1 MSDIHAR
8 APRLRPAHRCT
19 LRLLAVAIAAIT
31 TTGAMAEAIQETLVT
46 GQRQAYRGDVPL
58 DETPKAITILD
69 ADLLQRTGVT
79 VLAEALDL
87 SATMARQ
94 NNFGGLWDNFAT
106 RGFAGDENL
115 PSGYLVNGF
124 NAGRGFGGPRDVSGI
139 ERVEILRGP
148 NAALFGRGE
157 PGGSVNLVTKQPSF
171 TPSADIGASFG
182 SFETRRFDADATTGL
197 GDAVAVR
204 VNGFHERSDGFRDTL
219 ETERYGIMPSL
230 LYRIGER
237 TSLTYELE
245 FTRQEIP
252 FDRGVVA
259 VDGRLGAVPI
269 ERFLGEPGDGPMQ
282 ADATGHQLQL
292 QHDFGADWS
301 LLLGATW
308 RETELEGFSTEAE
321 LATNRQPFFT
331 NGRTLAR
338 QRRFR
343 DYESEHGV
351 IRAEVSG
358 RFETGAL
365 EHRLIAGA
373 DVDTFDN
380 GQLFLRARPPTIAS
394 NPTQAA
400 ANIIDVLAP
409 EYGRFPLPTPG
420 PQTNRLDEQRAYGIY
435 VQDHVSIGERWHV
448 RLGGRWDDYGQDS
461 TNRNNGATT
470 HTSDTRF
477 SPQAGVVYEVD
488 DGFSVYAA
496 WGEGFRAN
504 SGADAAGNAFSP
516 EESSS
521 IEVGARLAL
530 LDGALDM
537 TLALFRME
545 KENILTADP
554 ANAGFSITIG
564 EAESRGVEFDVTGT
578 LPGDVQLLLSYAW
591 VDAEATQDVL
601 DFNFALVIDEGDA
614 LINVPEHT
622 LSLQLAR
629 EFALGGG
636 ALTVGAGVRYVDE
649 RLGETATDFTL
660 PDYTV
665 ARAFAAWRLDER
677 FEVRAEVDNLFDETY
692 YTNSFSR
699 LWVAPGADRN
709 ATVSL
714 RYRY

>member
-1 MSDIHAR
+1 
-8 APRLRPAHRCT
+8 
-19 LRLLAVAIAAIT
+19 
-31 TTGAMAEAIQETLVT
+31 
-46 GQRQAYRGDVPL
+46 
-58 DETPKAITILD
+58 
-69 ADLLQRTGVT
+69 
-79 VLAEALDL
+79 
-87 SATMARQ
+87 
-94 NNFGGLWDNFAT
+94 
-106 RGFAGDENL
+106 
-115 PSGYLVNGF
+115 
-124 NAGRGFGGPRDVSGI
+124 
-139 ERVEILRGP
+139 
-148 NAALFGRGE
+148 
-157 PGGSVNLVTKQPSF
+157 
-171 TPSADIGASFG
+171 
-182 SFETRRFDADATTGL
+182 
-197 GDAVAVR
+197 
-204 VNGFHERSDGFRDTL
+204 
-219 ETERYGIMPSL
+219 
-230 LYRIGER
+230 
-237 TSLTYELE
+237 
-245 FTRQEIP
+245 
-252 FDRGVVA
+252 
-259 VDGRLGAVPI
+259 
-269 ERFLGEPGDGPMQ
+269 
-282 ADATGHQLQL
+282 
-292 QHDFGADWS
+292 
-301 LLLGATW
+301 
-308 RETELEGFSTEAE
+308 
-321 LATNRQPFFT
+321 
-331 NGRTLAR
+331 
-338 QRRFR
+338 
-343 DYESEHGV
+343 
-351 IRAEVSG
+351 VSG

-409 EYGRFPLPTPG
+409 VYGRFPLPTPG
-420 PQTNRLDEQRAYGIY
+420 PQTNRLDEQRAWGIY
-435 VQDHVSIGERWHV
+435 VQDHMSIGERWHL

-461 TNRNNGATT
+461 TNRNTGATT

-477 SPQAGVVYEVD
+477 SPQAGLVYEVD
-488 DGFSVYAA
+488 DSLSIYAA

-537 TLALFRME
+537 TLALFRMQ

-601 DFNFALVIDEGDA
+601 DFNFAQVIREGDA

-636 ALTVGAGVRYVDE
+636 ALTVGAGMRYVDE
-649 RLGETATDFTL
+649 RLGETATDFQL

-665 ARAFAAWRLDER
+665 VRAFAAWRLDER